1 MQEYMRNLCLLLHC
15 PLCEHLPLRCP
26 PDWWWCVQSPTGKA
40 AWIGYVGPIPV
51 PKDDTTNTT
60 SLESAGES
68 AGIRTASVSAF
79 LTLGAM
85 SAVVAFAAV

>member
-1 MQEYMRNLCLLLHC
+1 
-15 PLCEHLPLRCP
+15 
-26 PDWWWCVQSPTGKA
+26 VQSPTGKA

-51 PKDDTTNTT
+51 PKDNTT
-60 SLESAGES
+60 SSLES
-68 AGIRTASVSAF
+68 AGIRTASASAF

>member
-15 PLCEHLPLRCP
+15 LLCEHLTLRCP

-51 PKDDTTNTT
+51 PKDNTT
-60 SLESAGES
+60 TLES
-68 AGIRTASVSAF
+68 AGIRTASASAF